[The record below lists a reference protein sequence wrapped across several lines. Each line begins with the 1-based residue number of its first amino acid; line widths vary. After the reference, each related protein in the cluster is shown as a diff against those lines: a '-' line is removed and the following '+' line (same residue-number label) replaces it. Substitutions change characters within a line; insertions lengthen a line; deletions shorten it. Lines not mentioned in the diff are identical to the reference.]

1 MRKMRIGSEYL
12 LIIII
17 SIDLLLWFIVSF
29 ADGIYTGNY
38 EPVRVSFIAVQAVFK
53 VLLVGGIIQLCKEV
67 YTDTL
72 TGLHTRK
79 YFYRK
84 MKRGNKI
91 LYSLLFIDID
101 NFKAINDKYG
111 HIAGDWVLMQFAG
124 ILKKYKKKKGIVARW
139 GGEEFVMVLFHT
151 SNKEA
156 YYIADLIRKEVEEYV
171 FGCEGM
177 TINITISIGIVTKK
191 EGMPIAVEQVMEE
204 ADKALYRAKTNK
216 NYVIAG
222 K

>member
-72 TGLHTRK
+72 TGLHTRCTSQ
-79 YFYRK
+79 K

-124 ILKKYKKKKGIVARW
+124 ILKI
-139 GGEEFVMVLFHT
+139 
-151 SNKEA
+151 
-156 YYIADLIRKEVEEYV
+156 
-171 FGCEGM
+171 
-177 TINITISIGIVTKK
+177 
-191 EGMPIAVEQVMEE
+191 
-204 ADKALYRAKTNK
+204 
-216 NYVIAG
+216 
-222 K
+222 